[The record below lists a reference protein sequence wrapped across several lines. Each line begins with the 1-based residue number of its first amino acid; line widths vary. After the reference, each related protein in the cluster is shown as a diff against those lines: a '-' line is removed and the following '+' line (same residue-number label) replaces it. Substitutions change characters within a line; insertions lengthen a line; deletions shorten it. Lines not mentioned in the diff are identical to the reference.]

1 MHVTRTVCENLNAV
15 QATGLLPTATR
26 DRFLAN
32 LRHEVRTPLNAMIG
46 YAGTM
51 KMGLAGSLSEEQLA
65 QVGTIYDSGRHL
77 LSLVEELLESR
88 ES

>member
-1 MHVTRTVCENLNAV
+1 MVCENLNAV
-15 QATGLLPTATR
+15 QVAGLLPTATR

-32 LRHEVRTPLNAMIG
+32 LSHELRTPLNAIIG

-65 QVGTIYDSGRHL
+65 
-77 LSLVEELLESR
+77 
-88 ES
+88 